1 MRFTCCVLNL
11 FEKVDLLPWLN
22 FPFLYPLKTLENLK
36 FSDIFRRYKSG
47 TWVGNGLNWLFATY
61 FSLYF
66 LDLIHGLLNH
76 TGVQSEKSIQNWWML
91 NYTNFPTN
99 STNADFHNMFF
110 LKMTGNLLDVKNNT
124 IIIIK
129 KKSVKNFSF
138 MVKKD

>member
-1 MRFTCCVLNL
+1 
-11 FEKVDLLPWLN
+11 
-22 FPFLYPLKTLENLK
+22 
-36 FSDIFRRYKSG
+36 
-47 TWVGNGLNWLFATY
+47 
-61 FSLYF
+61 
-66 LDLIHGLLNH
+66 
-76 TGVQSEKSIQNWWML
+76 ML